1 MNNLFRYNLYLY
13 HYLVRVSN
21 TDTIDRVWPV
31 NLLVA
36 PSHSIAIVSSIS
48 RPLAIVVDTIAIRSM
63 IVRTALVDKRTSTS
77 IISWLSRSLAIITTI
92 SITSIVSMNTLGA
105 SVVVA
110 DSMTI
115 SWLSRSLAISISSIV
130 SMQTL
135 GASVCVAYSTAITI
149 SRLGISGPL
158 AISMSNIVSVGVL
171 GRVVSISMV
180 SLGDIDRSS
189 TISMT
194 IAISR
199 FSLSRSL
206 TISIISIPTMKT
218 LRTPVC
224 VATATIRMVGNTSIA
239 IARLSSYYCGKGCNY

>member
-1 MNNLFRYNLYLY
+1 M
-13 HYLVRVSN
+13 V
-21 TDTIDRVWPV
+21 
-31 NLLVA
+31 
-36 PSHSIAIVSSIS
+36 
-48 RPLAIVVDTIAIRSM
+48 
-63 IVRTALVDKRTSTS
+63 VRTALVDKRAGTA
-77 IISWLSRSLAIITTI
+77 IISRLSRSLAIITTI
-92 SITSIVSMNTLGA
+92 SITSIVSMDTLGA

-115 SWLSRSLAISISSIV
+115 TWLSRPLAIAISSISITSIV

-135 GASVCVAYSTAITI
+135 GASVCVAYSMAITI

-158 AISMSNIVSVGVL
+158 AISVSNIVSIGVL

-194 IAISR
+194 IAITR

-206 TISIISIPTMKT
+206 TISMISIPTIVTMKT

-224 VATATIRMVGNTSIA
+224 VATASIRMV
-239 IARLSSYYCGKGCNY
+239 

>member
-13 HYLVRVSN
+13 FYLVRVSN
-21 TDTIDRVWPV
+21 TDTIGRVWSV

-63 IVRTALVDKRTSTS
+63 VVRTALVDKRAGTS
-77 IISWLSRSLAIITTI
+77 IISWLGRSLAIITTI
-92 SITSIVSMNTLGA
+92 SITSIMSMNTLGA

-115 SWLSRSLAISISSIV
+115 SWLSRPLAISISSIAISSIV

-135 GASVCVAYSTAITI
+135 GASVCVAYSMAITI

-158 AISMSNIVSVGVL
+158 AISVSNVVSVGVL
-171 GRVVSISMV
+171 GRVV
-180 SLGDIDRSS
+180 
-189 TISMT
+189 
-194 IAISR
+194 AISR
-199 FSLSRSL
+199 VSLSRSL

-224 VATATIRMVGNTSIA
+224 VATATI
-239 IARLSSYYCGKGCNY
+239 